1 MSSFGRAE
9 RVGRHI
15 RNTLATVLQRQ
26 IRDPRLK
33 RVTITGVDLSADL
46 RQAKVYFSTTG
57 SPAEIDTVKLGF
69 QKAKPFIKRLLA
81 SQLGLRYMP
90 DIRFY
95 YDEALDRGERIEKLL
110 RAASG
115 EYGDAHR
122 SPDK

>member
-1 MSSFGRAE
+1 MSAFCRAE
-9 RVGRHI
+9 RVSHHI

-33 RVTITGVDLSADL
+33 RATITGVDLSADL

-57 SPAEIDTVKLGF
+57 SPAEIEAVKAGF

-81 SQLGLRYMP
+81 ARLGLRYMP
-90 DIRFY
+90 DIRFF
-95 YDEALDRGERIEKLL
+95 YDEALDRGERIEELL
-110 RAASG
+110 RAASEDYG
-115 EYGDAHR
+115 EAHR